1 MACPTGHPGESGK
14 KGALNQSEAHTAEQ
28 AQAMWASSVISP
40 PESSTVAAAHATDN
54 TPVVEPP
61 DPLPVRLATAPAS
74 ENPDPLPATV
84 STRSTLPCPVGSP
97 WPVWCVALA
106 VRLVTAVKLSLR
118 STPRVLETVFGF
130 LLGRTTGAAVMAWTT
145 VRCWLMRLGLYALPR
160 PLKQADDWAYLI
172 DHTVQIGEVK
182 CFAVVGVQL
191 SQLPYPHRCLQ
202 REDLELIALVPMVHS
217 TAVTVEQALEEAVL
231 RTGVPRLIVSDQGG
245 DVRCLLRRRSRRSW
259 PTPGGCQDQ
268 RAQGRAMLGAAVEGQ
283 SRQRRCHVHAP
294 RCLRDR
300 DRRGR

>member
-1 MACPTGHPGESGK
+1 MGGH
-14 KGALNQSEAHTAEQ
+14 
-28 AQAMWASSVISP
+28 
-40 PESSTVAAAHATDN
+40 
-54 TPVVEPP
+54 
-61 DPLPVRLATAPAS
+61 
-74 ENPDPLPATV
+74 
-84 STRSTLPCPVGSP
+84 

-130 LLGRTTGAAVMAWTT
+130 LLGRTTGTAVMAWTT
-145 VRCWLMRLGLYALPR
+145 VRCWLMRLGLYALLR

-191 SQLPYPHRCLQ
+191 SRLPYPQRCLQ

-217 TAVTVEQALEEAVL
+217 TAVTVEQALEEAAL

-245 DVRCLLRRRSRRSW
+245 DVRGGIERVLSQSSAGDCHLRHGPQGSEPPASVAGSR
-259 PTPGGCQDQ
+259 
-268 RAQGRAMLGAAVEGQ
+268 
-283 SRQRRCHVHAP
+283 
-294 RCLRDR
+294 
-300 DRRGR
+300 